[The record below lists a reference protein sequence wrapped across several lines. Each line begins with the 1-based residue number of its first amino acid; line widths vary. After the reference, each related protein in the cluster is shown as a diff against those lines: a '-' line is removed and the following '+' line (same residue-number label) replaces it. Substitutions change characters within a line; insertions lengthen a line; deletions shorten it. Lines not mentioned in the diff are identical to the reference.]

1 MKETGSSYQTEPT
14 TLMKFSPA
22 GLVMTCEEVELD
34 MGKGIFMTG
43 RAWLRAIC
51 CCANGVSSVG
61 GWERMGSWGVG
72 VTEGVVLWISAWCG
86 VEQGVLVGVGVEGLG
101 VPDPIKGIQSW
112 GWDINSSV
120 RLLFMVMPFL
130 VVEGN
135 TYSAWV
141 REHQGTADHVPRSV
155 FERATDS
162 LWVEGLGTWDGHWR
176 PVYCTGY
183 LYRNEN
189 KMFQMHIQSIP
200 NVPQL
205 FKRNVKRL
213 KQILSTWG
221 AAGWAGWQ
229 FDRRR
234 SVFHTLA

>member
-130 VVEGN
+130 VVEGK
-135 TYSAWV
+135 
-141 REHQGTADHVPRSV
+141 HLLCMG
-155 FERATDS
+155 ERASGDS
-162 LWVEGLGTWDGHWR
+162 RPCSKECFRESDWFFVGGGVGHLRW
-176 PVYCTGY
+176 PLEACV
-183 LYRNEN
+183 LYRL
-189 KMFQMHIQSIP
+189 P
-200 NVPQL
+200 V
-205 FKRNVKRL
+205 
-213 KQILSTWG
+213 
-221 AAGWAGWQ
+221 
-229 FDRRR
+229 
-234 SVFHTLA
+234 